1 MAPQRLHGKGHHHK
15 LPRNYCYGCGVDNQ
29 EGMRLKFV
37 YDAERHSMIARIRLH
52 SRYMGPPGHAHGGVI
67 ATVLD
72 EAMGK
77 VMKIHNVI
85 ALTSRMEVQFLKP
98 VPLHEPLIAEGK
110 PKSHRG
116 RRYWTVAE
124 IRNRKG
130 DVLARSHGLFIAID
144 PHAKFGKHLTK
155 LLKRV
160 GKNFKD

>member
-1 MAPQRLHGKGHHHK
+1 MAPQLHGKGHHHK
-15 LPRNYCYGCGVDNQ
+15 IPRNYCYGCGADNK

-37 YDAERHSMIARIRLH
+37 YDKERHSMMARFRLR
-52 SRYMGPPGHAHGGVI
+52 SRYLGPPGHAHGGVI

-85 ALTSRMEVQFLKP
+85 ALTSRMEVQFLRP
-98 VPLHEPLIAEGK
+98 VPLGEPLIAEGK

-124 IRNRKG
+124 IRNQKG
-130 DVLARSHGLFIAID
+130 EVLARSKGLFMAID
-144 PHAKFGKHLTK
+144 PMAKFGKHLERM
-155 LLKRV
+155 LKRV

>member
-1 MAPQRLHGKGHHHK
+1 MSPQVHGKGHHHK
-15 LPRNYCYGCGVDNQ
+15 IPRNYCYGCGVDNK
-29 EGMRLKFV
+29 EGMRLEFV
-37 YDAERHSMIARIRLH
+37 YDQERNSMVARLRLGT
-52 SRYMGPPGHAHGGVI
+52 RFMGPPGHAHGGVI

-98 VPLHEPLIAEGK
+98 VPLQETLIAEGK
-110 PKSHRG
+110 PRAHRG

-124 IRNRKG
+124 IRNSKG
-130 DVLARSHGLFIAID
+130 DILARSKGLFVAID
-144 PHAKFGKHLTK
+144 PVQKFGKHLEK
-155 LLKRV
+155 MLKRV

>member
-1 MAPQRLHGKGHHHK
+1 MSIKLHGRGHHHK
-15 LPRNYCYGCGVDNQ
+15 IPRNYCYGCGVDNK

-37 YDAERHSMIARIRLH
+37 YDADRNSMVARIRLR
-52 SRYMGPPGHAHGGVI
+52 SRYTGPPGHVHGGVI
-67 ATVLD
+67 ATILD

-85 ALTSRMEVQFLKP
+85 ALTSRMEVQYLKP
-98 VPLHEPLIAEGK
+98 VPLQQTLIAEGK

-124 IRNRKG
+124 IRNQQG
-130 DVLARSHGLFIAID
+130 DVLARGKGLFVAID
-144 PHAKFGKHLTK
+144 PMAKFGKHLEK
-155 LLKRV
+155 MLKRV

>member
-1 MAPQRLHGKGHHHK
+1 MPRKVTGKGHHHK
-15 LPRNYCYGCGVDNQ
+15 IPRNYCYGCGADNA
-29 EGMRLKFV
+29 EGLQLKFV
-37 YDAERHSMIARIRLH
+37 YHPERHSMMAKLRLR

-77 VMKIHNVI
+77 VMKIHDVI

-98 VPLHEPLIAEGK
+98 VPLNQPLIAEGK

-116 RRYWTVAE
+116 RRYWTIAE
-124 IRNRKG
+124 IRNQQG
-130 DVLARSHGLFIAID
+130 DVLARSKGLFVQID
-144 PHAKFGKHLTK
+144 PMAKFGKHLERM
-155 LLKRV
+155 LKRV

>member
-1 MAPQRLHGKGHHHK
+1 M
-15 LPRNYCYGCGVDNQ
+15 DNK

-37 YDAERHSMIARIRLH
+37 YDPARNSMVARVRL
-52 SRYMGPPGHAHGGVI
+52 RGRFMGPPGHAHGGVI

-98 VPLHEPLIAEGK
+98 VPLQQTLIAEGH

-124 IRNRKG
+124 IRNEKG
-130 DVLARSHGLFIAID
+130 EVLARSKGLFVAID
-144 PHAKFGKHLTK
+144 PMQKFGKHLEK
-155 LLKRV
+155 MLKRV

>member
-1 MAPQRLHGKGHHHK
+1 MSPKLHGKGHHHK
-15 LPRNYCYGCGVDNQ
+15 IPRNYCFGCGVDNH

-37 YDAERHSMIARIRLH
+37 YDKNRHSMVARIRL
-52 SRYMGPPGHAHGGVI
+52 RPRFTGPPGHAHGGVI
-67 ATVLD
+67 ATILD

-98 VPLHEPLIAEGK
+98 VPLQTTLIAEGS
-110 PKSHRG
+110 PRSHRG

-124 IRNRKG
+124 LRNEQG
-130 DVLARSHGLFIAID
+130 DVLARSKGLFVSID
-144 PHAKFGKHLTK
+144 PMAKFGKHLQK
-155 LLKRV
+155 MLKKV